1 MGRCE
6 TATAS
11 IGIKILL
18 SDLILQINEN
28 NVTLIKEMLYY
39 GYIEDDNDFFNE
51 IYSRIICETERTFGN
66 NELPEIS
73 LHVKEYLINKFTN
86 NGSYHKSHGE
96 SIVKLTLDKGC
107 LFDKYLLVPVKRLL
121 SMDRWGYDRDATNS
135 ISRPIDFDLSINTD
149 KYNEIEKTEI
159 VLILGQ
165 HAG

>member
-18 SDLILQINEN
+18 SNLVLQINEN

-39 GYIEDDNDFFNE
+39 GFIEDDNDYFNE
-51 IYSRIICETERTFGN
+51 IYSRIIGE

>member
-28 NVTLIKEMLYY
+28 NVTLIKELLYY

-51 IYSRIICETERTFGN
+51 IYSRIIVETERTFGN
-66 NELPEIS
+66 NELPENC
-73 LHVKEYLINKFTN
+73 LHLKDYLINEFTN

-96 SIVKLTLDKGC
+96 SIVKPTLDKGC

-121 SMDRWGYDRDATNS
+121 SMDRWGYDRDSTNS

>member
-39 GYIEDDNDFFNE
+39 GFIEDDNDFFNE
-51 IYSRIICETERTFGN
+51 IYSRIIDETERTFGH
-66 NELPEIS
+66 NELPENI
-73 LHVKEYLINKFTN
+73 LHLKDYLINEFIN

>member
-18 SDLILQINEN
+18 SNLVLQINEN

-39 GYIEDDNDFFNE
+39 GFIEDENDYFNE
-51 IYSRIICETERTFGN
+51 IYFRIIGE
-66 NELPEIS
+66 NELPKNF
-73 LHVKEYLINKFTN
+73 LDVKEYLINEFTN

-96 SIVKLTLDKGC
+96 TIVKPTLDKGC
-107 LFDKYLLVPVKRLL
+107 LFDKYLLIPVKKIL
-121 SMDRWGYDRDATNS
+121 SVDRWGHDRDGTNS
-135 ISRPIDFDLSINTD
+135 ISRPIDFELSINTD

>member
-39 GYIEDDNDFFNE
+39 GFIEDDNDYFNE
-51 IYSRIICETERTFGN
+51 IYSRIICEN
-66 NELPEIS
+66 KLPENS
-73 LHVKEYLINKFTN
+73 LHLKDYLINEFTN

-96 SIVKLTLDKGC
+96 SIVKPTLDKGC

-121 SMDRWGYDRDATNS
+121 SMDRWGYDRDEINS
-135 ISRPIDFDLSINTD
+135 ISRPIDFDLSVNLEEYKKNNIE
-149 KYNEIEKTEI
+149 KYNVVFMIK
-159 VLILGQ
+159 Q
-165 HAG
+165 HSG

>member
-1 MGRCE
+1 
-6 TATAS
+6 
-11 IGIKILL
+11 
-18 SDLILQINEN
+18 
-28 NVTLIKEMLYY
+28 MLYY
-39 GYIEDDNDFFNE
+39 GFIEDDNDYFNE
-51 IYSRIICETERTFGN
+51 IYSRIIGE
-66 NELPEIS
+66 NELPKIS